1 MHRGKCVVPIRVV
14 VLLVVDEEIGVISK
28 ISRKIRKSRFSKF
41 RNFRNFRKI
50 FLKNIFFD
58 SVGHIKTG
66 IAELVGV
73 SLEC

>member
-1 MHRGKCVVPIRVV
+1 MRCSHPGGGAPCRRWGNLGDFQNFV
-14 VLLVVDEEIGVISK
+14 E
-28 ISRKIRKSRFSKF
+28 KSENRDFGNFKNFTFFS
-41 RNFRNFRKI
+41 NI
-50 FLKNIFFD
+50 FSKNIFFD